1 MAKIPL
7 GYRSPF
13 NKISSVKS
21 SPMKAFQF
29 APALFAAAPGVISA
43 VGSLFGRKKRKAEQ
57 EAARKEMAEARKAW
71 ESIEYKN
78 PYADLTNP
86 YAENVMEDLTVNTQS
101 ADYLRQQQQQS
112 QANIMQGLQGAAG
125 GSGVA
130 GLAQSMANIASGQAQ
145 RASASI
151 GQQERANELAR
162 AKGAQLKQKG
172 QFEID
177 QMQARGEHWKRK
189 QEQARTTGLFS
200 LSIDRMNAADRARQ
214 TAREGVIKGIGQA
227 VAGFGGTMMPGGVNY
242 KQNMFGGGGGD
253 ASTIPTYQGIQQNTV
268 STSGDYN
275 GNGIPDSQE
284 MQYQGPY
291 NAEYYGGTAPTAP
304 TANTQTNTQ
313 NTPPID
319 IDGDEPKSFWEMYP
333 PIGTFPG
340 RINPF

>member
-1 MAKIPL
+1 MAKSPV

-21 SPMKAFQF
+21 SPAKF
-29 APALFAAAPGVISA
+29 AWTPALIAAAPGIIGA
-43 VGSLFGRKKRKAEQ
+43 VGSLFGRKARRREQ

-71 ESIEYKN
+71 ENIEYKN

-125 GSGVA
+125 SSGVA

-162 AKGAQLKQKG
+162 AKGAQLKQQG
-172 QFEID
+172 QFGVD
-177 QMQARGEHWKRK
+177 KMQAQGEHWKRK
-189 QEQARTTGLFS
+189 QENQRTTSLFG
-200 LSIDRMNAADRARQ
+200 LSIGRMNAADKARQ
-214 TAREGVIKGIGQA
+214 TARSQFISGLGQA
-227 VAGFGGTMMPGGVNY
+227 VAGFGSTMMPGGVNY
-242 KQNMFGGGGGD
+242 GQNPFGGGGG
-253 ASTIPTYQGIQQNTV
+253 STTAIPTYQGIQQNTV
-268 STSGDYN
+268 SSIGDYN

-291 NAEYYGGTAPTAP
+291 NAEYYGQQYLESDYDDTIIKNQEQAEAMGY
-304 TANTQTNTQ
+304 
-313 NTPPID
+313 
-319 IDGDEPKSFWEMYP
+319 KV
-333 PIGTFPG
+333 
-340 RINPF
+340 

>member
-242 KQNMFGGGGGD
+242 KQNPLGGGGTSDSFTSPSGSYGPHPKWDQDGD
-253 ASTIPTYQGIQQNTV
+253 GV
-268 STSGDYN
+268 
-275 GNGIPDSQE
+275 PDSIQKQQ
-284 MQYQGPY
+284 QYQGPY
-291 NAEYYGGTAPTAP
+291 NAEYYGGTAP